1 MINLAFEDWIWAL
14 ILIIEILVVTLALY
28 LSMRFITGRKKLD
41 GGYFM
46 RLLLVAIILAV
57 GVTAIAMAINAVAN
71 LGFNF
76 APMFYVFLT
85 IGFIIVIRYLLTTP
99 QVIPYRGDSADKYW
113 QWSIWMTI
121 ISLLIIFLIA
131 FLVELISGALG
142 NQIDILPHF

>member
-1 MINLAFEDWIWAL
+1 MAFDQWFWAL
-14 ILIIEILVVTLALY
+14 ILVIEILVVTLALY

-41 GGYFM
+41 GSYFM

-71 LGFNF
+71 LGYNF

-85 IGFIIVIRYLLTTP
+85 IGFIVVIRYLLTTP

-113 QWSIWMTI
+113 QWSIWITI

-131 FLVELISGALG
+131 FLVELISGAL
-142 NQIDILPHF
+142 NNPIDILPHF